1 MEQHNTLKKEL
12 QELYSFASHEL
23 ENILNY
29 WIKNAID
36 NKNGGF
42 IGRISIDQDVDY
54 NANKGLILNAR
65 LLWTFSVAY
74 QILKRDELLNIANR
88 AYDYII
94 QHFADKKNGGY
105 YWQLTNNGKPQDT
118 KKQIY
123 AQAFT
128 LYGFS
133 EYYHI
138 TKNEE
143 CLKYAYE
150 IFDLIEKYSFDRNKN
165 GYFEAFTEDWR
176 EIIDQ
181 RLSVKDMNEKKTM
194 NTHLHVIEAYA
205 AFYKVTGNVKVKER
219 VLNLLD
225 VFNNY
230 IINQT
235 DYHFD
240 LFFDENWNCKSNVI
254 SYGHDIEGSWLLH
267 ESAEIAG
274 DKNYIEKMKNIA
286 VKMANAAIEGVNKDG
301 GLLHDRIRNEPVE
314 EELEW
319 WPQAEALVGYINAY
333 FICKD
338 EKFIAA
344 AIKQK
349 TFIENYFIDKKYGE
363 WFYRIDKNYNPI
375 KEYDKVG
382 FWKCPYHNARM
393 CMELVRRL
401 Q

>member
-1 MEQHNTLKKEL
+1 MEQQNTLKKEL

-29 WIKNAID
+29 WIKNTID

-42 IGRISIDQDVDY
+42 IGRISIDQDIDY

-74 QILKRDELLNIANR
+74 QILQRDELLNLANR

-94 QHFADKKNGGY
+94 NHFADKKNGGY
-105 YWQLTNNGKPQDT
+105 YWQLTNKGNPEDT

-133 EYYHI
+133 EYYYI

-143 CLKYAYE
+143 CLKFAYE
-150 IFDLIEKYSFDRNKN
+150 IIDLIEKYSFDRNKN

-176 EIIDQ
+176 EIKDQ
-181 RLSVKDMNEKKTM
+181 RLSKKDMNEKKTM
-194 NTHLHVIEAYA
+194 NTHLHLIEAYA
-205 AFYKVTGNVKVKER
+205 AFYKVTGNVRVKER

-230 IINQT
+230 IINKN
-235 DYHFD
+235 DSHFD
-240 LFFDENWNCKSNVI
+240 LFFDEDWNCKSNVI
-254 SYGHDIEGSWLLH
+254 SYGHDIEGSWLLY
-267 ESAEIAG
+267 ESAEITG
-274 DKNYIEKMKNIA
+274 DNNIIDKMKNIA

-301 GLLHDRIRNEPVE
+301 GLLHDKIRNEPVE

-333 FICKD
+333 FICND
-338 EKFIAA
+338 EKFITA

-349 TFIENYFIDKKYGE
+349 KIIENYFIDKKYGE
-363 WFYRIDKNYNPI
+363 WFYRIDKYYKPI

-393 CMELVRRL
+393 CMELIRRL

>member
-1 MEQHNTLKKEL
+1 MEQQNTLKKEL

-29 WIKNAID
+29 WIKNTID

-42 IGRISIDQDVDY
+42 IGRISIDQDIDY

-74 QILKRDELLNIANR
+74 QILQRDELLNIANR
-88 AYDYII
+88 AYDYMIN
-94 QHFADKKNGGY
+94 HFADKKNGGY
-105 YWQLTNNGKPQDT
+105 YWQLTNKGNPEDT

-133 EYYHI
+133 EYYYI

-143 CLKYAYE
+143 CLKFAYE

-176 EIIDQ
+176 EIKDQ
-181 RLSVKDMNEKKTM
+181 RLSKKDMNEKKTM
-194 NTHLHVIEAYA
+194 NTHLHLIEAYA

-219 VLNLLD
+219 VLNLLN

-230 IINQT
+230 IINKN
-235 DYHFD
+235 DSHFD

-254 SYGHDIEGSWLLH
+254 SYGHDIEGSWLLY

-274 DKNYIEKMKNIA
+274 DKNYIDKMKNIA
-286 VKMANAAIEGVNKDG
+286 VKMLNAAIEGINKDG
-301 GLLHDRIRNEPVE
+301 GLLHDRIRNEIVE

-333 FICKD
+333 FISKD

-349 TFIENYFIDKKYGE
+349 IFIESYFIDKKYGE

-393 CMELVRRL
+393 CMELIRRL